1 MLENTLWIM
10 VYIIILFI
18 INFEFNTD
26 SKSQNRIKI
35 HDLYIQ
41 KSKLKITWLVNIQ
54 WMINI

>member
-26 SKSQNRIKI
+26 SKSQNKIKI